1 MTEFFKNNRKK
12 LFENIEDSSAVIL
25 FAGKAPVKRGDENYP
40 FTPDRNF
47 YYLTGIDREEAIF
60 VLTKNN
66 GEYGETLYIK
76 RDNGYL
82 AKWIGANITP
92 EEASFKS
99 GIENI
104 NYIDWYNDDISS
116 FIFKN
121 NIKNLYLDLECRDI
135 TSNITPSVAF
145 YEGFSK
151 RYPHIKIINVY
162 DIIGDLRVIKSDYE
176 ISLMR
181 KAIDIT
187 RLGIEEMMKNSR
199 AGMYEYEI
207 EAYFDFILKKN
218 GVMDKAFQTIGAS
231 GKNGT
236 ILHYSKNNCK
246 TNDGDLIL
254 FDVGAQWG
262 YYNGDLT
269 RTFPVN
275 GKFTDLQKKIY
286 NIVLEGQLKVID
298 AMKPGENYSRLN
310 EILKEHYLEE
320 LKKIGLVENFE
331 DVSKYYY
338 HSVGHFLGAET
349 HDVGRYKDRV
359 LEKGMVITVEP
370 GLYIEEYGIG
380 IRIEDDVLITENG
393 NEVLSKDMIK
403 TVEDIEKFMAKAK
416 EL

>member
-12 LFENIEDSSAVIL
+12 LFDNIDNSSIVIL

-47 YYLTGIDREEAIF
+47 YYITGIDTEENI
-60 VLTKNN
+60 VVITKNN
-66 GEYGETLYIK
+66 NEYGETLYIK

-82 AKWIGANITP
+82 AKWVGANITE
-92 EEASFKS
+92 EEATEIS

-104 NYIDWYNDDISS
+104 NYLDWFNDEISS

-121 NIKNLYLDLECRDI
+121 HIKNIYIDLECRDI
-135 TSNITPSVAF
+135 TSPLTPANIF
-145 YEGFSK
+145 YESFIK
-151 RYPHIKIINVY
+151 KYPHINVINVY
-162 DIIGDLRVIKSDYE
+162 DIISEMRVIKTDYE
-176 ISLMR
+176 IELIR
-181 KAIDIT
+181 KAVDIT
-187 RLGIEEMMKNSR
+187 RMGIEEMMRNSK

-207 EAYFDFILKKN
+207 EAYFDFVLKKN
-218 GVMDKAFQTIGAS
+218 GVKDKAFQSIGAS

-236 ILHYSKNNCK
+236 ILHYTNNDAK
-246 TNDGDLIL
+246 TNDNDLIL
-254 FDVGAQWG
+254 FDVGAQWK

-286 NIVLEGQLKVID
+286 NIVLEGQLKVIE
-298 AMKPGENYSRLN
+298 AMKPNQDYSKLN
-310 EILKEHYLEE
+310 EILKQHYFEE
-320 LKKIGLVENFE
+320 LKKIGLVEKID

-338 HSVGHFLGAET
+338 HSVGHYLGAET
-349 HDVGRYKDRV
+349 HDVGTYAGRK

-403 TVEDIEKFMAKAK
+403 TVEDIEKFMDEGKI
-416 EL
+416 

>member
-12 LFENIEDSSAVIL
+12 LFDNIDNSSIVIL

-47 YYLTGIDREEAIF
+47 YYMTGIDTEENI
-60 VLTKNN
+60 VVITKNN
-66 GEYGETLYIK
+66 NEYGETLYIK

-82 AKWIGANITP
+82 AKWVGANTTP
-92 EEASFKS
+92 EEATKIS

-104 NYIDWYNDDISS
+104 NYLDWFNDEISS

-121 NIKNLYLDLECRDI
+121 HTKNIYIDLECRDI
-135 TSNITPSVAF
+135 TSPLTPANIF
-145 YEGFSK
+145 YESFIK
-151 RYPHIKIINVY
+151 KYPHINVINVY
-162 DIIGDLRVIKSDYE
+162 DIISEMRVIKTDYE
-176 ISLMR
+176 IGLIR
-181 KAIDIT
+181 KAVDIT
-187 RLGIEEMMKNSR
+187 RMGIEEMMRNSK

-207 EAYFDFILKKN
+207 EAYFDFVLKKN
-218 GVMDKAFQTIGAS
+218 GVKDKAFQSIGAS

-236 ILHYSKNNCK
+236 ILHYTNNDAK
-246 TNDGDLIL
+246 TNDNDLIL
-254 FDVGAQWG
+254 FDVGAQWK

-298 AMKPGENYSRLN
+298 AMKPNQDYSKLN
-310 EILKEHYLEE
+310 EILKQHYFEE
-320 LKKIGLVENFE
+320 LKKIGLVEKFE

-338 HSVGHFLGAET
+338 HSVGHYLGAET
-349 HDVGRYKDRV
+349 HDVGTYANRK

-403 TVEDIEKFMAKAK
+403 TVEDIEKFMAEGKI
-416 EL
+416 